1 MLNPIIFGDMES
13 TGWKQILQQ
22 GTAAFCWDDKR
33 IPEKHPCDVL
43 SGWRMLVMLRHGGNR
58 MRRTAAVFILLLVWM
73 LLVEAGAAETTS
85 DEAIGITLDSVDMVH
100 IPEEQDEYLGC
111 LRGIR
116 IGIDPGH
123 QEHGNSEKEA
133 IAPDRKKTRAKVAP
147 GTQGIKT
154 QIPEY
159 VTVLEISFALR
170 DALVREGAEVYMTRE
185 THEVNIS
192 NQERARMMNALGV
205 DLVLRIHCNGS
216 GNQAANGI
224 GLYVNK
230 SYPISAESR
239 RAAEY
244 ILPRMAEATGA
255 RKQGIFLRGTYT
267 GLNWSEVPSI
277 LVECGYMT
285 NPEEDVKLNDPV
297 YQQKLAEG
305 MVEGICDY
313 FGRSQW

>member
-1 MLNPIIFGDMES
+1 
-13 TGWKQILQQ
+13 
-22 GTAAFCWDDKR
+22 
-33 IPEKHPCDVL
+33 
-43 SGWRMLVMLRHGGNR
+43 MLRHGGNR

-216 GNQAANGI
+216 GCKRHRTLCQQVLSHIRGKPTGGGI
-224 GLYVNK
+224 H
-230 SYPISAESR
+230 SSA
-239 RAAEY
+239 
-244 ILPRMAEATGA
+244 
-255 RKQGIFLRGTYT
+255 
-267 GLNWSEVPSI
+267 
-277 LVECGYMT
+277 
-285 NPEEDVKLNDPV
+285 D
-297 YQQKLAEG
+297 
-305 MVEGICDY
+305 
-313 FGRSQW
+313 GRSDWCTEAGDLSARYIYRSELVRSSLYSG